1 MTKNRT
7 GHEWQKS
14 LAHFAAKDQFGALL
28 GYKGAP
34 LKQGSGKATT
44 SLVIRQ
50 THLSPAGR
58 VHGGVISAF
67 FDFACGAAVFTVLG
81 PQDFCATIELKVNY
95 LYPIELGQKLTAKT
109 GIVFEGRRL
118 AVVHG
123 YIYRAGFKNP
133 VAMCTSTFNVVRD
146 SVAQRR
152 TKPAKA

>member
-1 MTKNRT
+1 M
-7 GHEWQKS
+7 
-14 LAHFAAKDQFGALL
+14 
-28 GYKGAP
+28 
-34 LKQGSGKATT
+34 
-44 SLVIRQ
+44 
-50 THLSPAGR
+50 
-58 VHGGVISAF
+58 ISAF